1 MEFTDTEVEKVFQE
15 LSKWIVEDK
24 SKIVRVNSM
33 QSLADI
39 SKKNINIKD
48 RTIIL
53 IKEQIKTGIPSLI
66 SRGKKIL
73 N

>member
-33 QSLADI
+33 QSLAYI